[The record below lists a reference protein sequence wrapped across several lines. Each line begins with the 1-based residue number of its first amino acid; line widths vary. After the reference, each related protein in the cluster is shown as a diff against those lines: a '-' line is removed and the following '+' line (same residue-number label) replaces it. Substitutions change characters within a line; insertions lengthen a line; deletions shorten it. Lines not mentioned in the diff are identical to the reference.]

1 MNPNYEGLESETKKS
16 WNLIEEYF
24 RDISDDK
31 VWEVLEAVLPEMH
44 PPQNK
49 TKQKPF
55 EEIQAWSKEILN
67 QRVAG
72 RMEGKG

>member
-1 MNPNYEGLESETKKS
+1 M
-16 WNLIEEYF
+16 IEEYF

-44 PPQNK
+44 PPENK

-55 EEIQAWSKEILN
+55 EEIQA
-67 QRVAG
+67 
-72 RMEGKG
+72 